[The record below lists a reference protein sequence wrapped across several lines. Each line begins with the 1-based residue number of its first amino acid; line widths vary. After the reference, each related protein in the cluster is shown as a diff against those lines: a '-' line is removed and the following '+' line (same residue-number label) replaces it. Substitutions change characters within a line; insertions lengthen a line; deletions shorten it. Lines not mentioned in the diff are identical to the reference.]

1 MHLYMRDLEEAQEDL
16 KMDPLHTPPMERR
29 SRVSRPKVRTGC
41 VTCKARR
48 KKCDEARPHCRTCAN
63 AGREC
68 GGYQE
73 TIDRRT
79 RAWKT
84 TKATV
89 DVPCKIEIEVQ
100 QNELTVAKEC
110 GAWISRLLVDPS
122 QTDLS
127 LSERWYLG
135 FFRTS
140 TAAQCSGYFPLEF
153 WHRMVHQV
161 SEEEPAV
168 RHATI
173 AISALHR
180 SFSTTQSPQ
189 NPGNQIDPHLFP
201 LRQCNKAITSLQQR
215 LQSVGCRQNSHVLI
229 TLITCVLFVSF
240 AFLQGDTDAASC
252 HLRHGTRLLQETYL
266 SNTKKGLVEYRP
278 ALTDVFYHLELHWA
292 SLREPE
298 AATLQHEH
306 SIVHSMALG
315 NPVWRKPVYSLR
327 DACNLLIGLAWLVCE
342 NDPENSKMA
351 LAREILDEHQD
362 AILQKLQLWKTELT
376 ASLTLQKAV
385 LSSRDRHT
393 LAALDL
399 WTEIICIRVSTDSR
413 QDEGESR
420 FDSFTPNFQ
429 RVVQLANSVLSSDFS
444 QTPIPTFS
452 VGMGMI
458 PPLYLCAFRCRDWH
472 IRREAVRLLQ
482 RWQLQEGAWTSSGT
496 AFVVSR
502 MIAIESEGLTP
513 GELVPERAR
522 ICAMRAGALSDGS
535 GIRLWYR
542 RSQGGSSTQN
552 DSKRDPWESEILPF

>member
-1 MHLYMRDLEEAQEDL
+1 
-16 KMDPLHTPPMERR
+16 MDPLHTPPKERR
-29 SRVSRPKVRTGC
+29 SRTSRPKVRTGC
-41 VTCKARR
+41 VTCKQFSTNSQLDRARR
-48 KKCDEARPHCRTCAN
+48 KKCDEARPCCRTCVN

-68 GGYQE
+68 GGYQD

-89 DVPCKIEIEVQ
+89 DLPYTTTIEVRKNQ
-100 QNELTVAKEC
+100 VTVAKES
-110 GAWISRLLVDPS
+110 GTWISRLLVDPS
-122 QTDLS
+122 QADLS

-135 FFRTS
+135 FFRSS
-140 TAAQCSGYFPLEF
+140 TASQCSGYFPLEF
-153 WHRMVHQV
+153 WHQMVHQV

-168 RHATI
+168 RHAII

-180 SFSTTQSPQ
+180 SFDTIQSSQ
-189 NPGNQIDPHLFP
+189 KLGNQDDPQLFP
-201 LRQCNKAITSLQQR
+201 LRQCNKAIACLQQR
-215 LQSVGCRQNSHVLI
+215 LQSASCGQDSHMLI
-229 TLITCVLFVSF
+229 TLVTCVLFVSF
-240 AFLQGDTDAASC
+240 AFLQGDTNAASC
-252 HLRHGTRLLQETYL
+252 HLRHGARLLQESYL
-266 SNTKKGLVEYRP
+266 SNTKKSREYGR

-298 AATLQHEH
+298 AVILEHDH
-306 SIVHSMALG
+306 SIVHSMAIQ
-315 NPVWRKPVYSLR
+315 NPVWRKPVHSLG

-342 NDPENSKMA
+342 NDPDNSKMA
-351 LAREILDEHQD
+351 VAREILDKHQD
-362 AILQKLQLWKTELT
+362 AILHKLQLWKTELT
-376 ASLTLQKAV
+376 ESLTRKKAI
-385 LSSRDRHT
+385 LSPRDRHT

-399 WTEIICIRVSTDSR
+399 WTEIIIIRVSTDSR

-420 FDSFTPNFQ
+420 FDSFTSNFQ
-429 RVVQLANSVLSSDFS
+429 RVVQLAQSVLSSDFS
-444 QTPIPTFS
+444 QSPIPTFS

-458 PPLYLCAFRCRDWH
+458 PPLYLCAFRCRDWY

-482 RWQLQEGAWTSSGT
+482 RWHLQEGAWTSSGT
-496 AFVVSR
+496 AFVVNR
-502 MIAIESEGLTP
+502 MIEIESEGLTQ

-552 DSKRDPWESEILPF
+552 DGNCDPWESEILPL

>member
-1 MHLYMRDLEEAQEDL
+1 MDL
-16 KMDPLHTPPMERR
+16 LHIPPKERK
-29 SRVSRPKVRTGC
+29 SRTSRPKVRTGC
-41 VTCKARR
+41 VTCKYSSTNSQLDRARR
-48 KKCDEARPHCRTCAN
+48 KKCDEARPHCRTCVS

-68 GGYQE
+68 GGYEE

-84 TKATV
+84 TNATV
-89 DVPCKIEIEVQ
+89 DVPCKIKLEVQ
-100 QNELTVAKEC
+100 KNQLTVAKDC

-122 QTDLS
+122 QADLS

-135 FFRTS
+135 LFRSS
-140 TAAQCSGYFPLEF
+140 TASQCSGYFPLEF
-153 WHRMVHQV
+153 WRRMVHQF
-161 SEEEPAV
+161 SEVEPAV
-168 RHATI
+168 RHAII

-180 SFSTTQSPQ
+180 SFSTTQSAQ
-189 NPGNQIDPHLFP
+189 NSGKPNDPHLFP
-201 LRQCNKAITSLQQR
+201 LRQCNKAIICLQQR
-215 LQSVGCRQNSHVLI
+215 LQSASCRQDSHVLI
-229 TLITCVLFVSF
+229 TLVTCVLFVSF

-266 SNTKKGLVEYRP
+266 SNTKKKLDYGP

-298 AATLQHEH
+298 AASLNHEH
-306 SIVHSMALG
+306 SIVQSMALG
-315 NPVWRKPVYSLR
+315 NPVWCKPVHSLE

-342 NDPENSKMA
+342 NDPENSKMVV
-351 LAREILDEHQD
+351 AREILDKHQE
-362 AILQKLQLWKTELT
+362 AILQKLQTWKTELT
-376 ASLTLQKAV
+376 TSLTRKKVL

-393 LAALDL
+393 LAALNL
-399 WTEIICIRVSTDSR
+399 WTEIIFIRVSTDSR
-413 QDEGESR
+413 QNEGESR
-420 FDSFTPNFQ
+420 FDSFTSNFQ
-429 RVVQLANSVLSSDFS
+429 RVVQLAKSVLSSDFS
-444 QTPIPTFS
+444 QSPMPTFS

-472 IRREAVRLLQ
+472 IRREAVQLLQ

-522 ICAMRAGALSDGS
+522 ISAMRAGALPDGS

-552 DSKRDPWESEILPF
+552 DSNRNPWESEILPF